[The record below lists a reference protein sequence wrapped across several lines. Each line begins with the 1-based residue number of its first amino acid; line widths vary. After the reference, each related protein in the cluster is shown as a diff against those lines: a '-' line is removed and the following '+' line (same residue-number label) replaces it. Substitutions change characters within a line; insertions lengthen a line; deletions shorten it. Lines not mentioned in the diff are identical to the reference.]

1 MERLTDKIYEKTND
15 VSNLMQNVSTKY
27 GYIEYLSADLGTV
40 KDRLE
45 AVVDEVWEYIE
56 KLNEYEDLEE
66 QRKLLKLP
74 CAVGDTVYYRYD
86 GIKIAPMRV
95 EQIIIA
101 KYGIDL
107 LLEYCGNDKQLK
119 SWMINIESTAFD
131 CGIIFLT
138 REEAEAA
145 LKRMEV

>member
-1 MERLTDKIYEKTND
+1 MGKTNFTKQITGSREFTVNAMDNEQFTINICDCKGFTINISGCQNYTINEED
-15 VSNLMQNVSTKY
+15 VRK
-27 GYIEYLSADLGTV
+27 
-40 KDRLE
+40 
-45 AVVDEVWEYIE
+45 E
-56 KLNEYEDLEE
+56 K
-66 QRKLLKLP
+66 QGKLLKLP

-101 KYGIDL
+101 QYGINL

-119 SWMINIESTAFD
+119 YWRINIENTAFD